1 MVGKSY
7 GENRVGL
14 GPMRL
19 PTYSPEKISGLLLF
33 VGSVQ
38 FLLGLVLAEEVY
50 PDYRVSQTISSLG
63 RPGPSASVFN
73 SSLFLEGAFV
83 LVAAYFLYKAYRKIP
98 VTVFFALG
106 GLSAMGGA
114 LFPEDVYNVH
124 LAISIASFFVAG
136 LTPFVTLPL
145 QSSPFKYLSISLGTL
160 SFAAAAI
167 LAIPQLFYSLGLP
180 YGAIE
185 RIVAYPT
192 LLWVIGFGTQV
203 MSRNPEGRISGA
215 PISSPGGPT
224 GRNPNRSV
232 PSA

>member
-1 MVGKSY
+1 
-7 GENRVGL
+7 
-14 GPMRL
+14 MRL
-19 PTYSPEKISGLLLF
+19 PRYPAEKASGVLLF

-38 FLLGLVLAEEVY
+38 FLLGLVVAEEVY
-50 PDYRVSQTISSLG
+50 PDYRISQTISSLG
-63 RPGPSASVFN
+63 RPGPSALIFN
-73 SSLFLEGAFV
+73 SSLFLEGVLV
-83 LVAAYFLYKAYRKIP
+83 LVAAYFLQKAYRN
-98 VTVFFALG
+98 VLATTFFALG
-106 GLSAMGGA
+106 AMGAMGAA
-114 LFPEDVYNVH
+114 LFPEDVYNIH
-124 LAISIASFFVAG
+124 LAVSIVSFFVAG